1 MGKKSIADLPDF
13 DLAEHLKSEEDIAHY
28 LAMVMAEGDAS
39 ELAHASCTTPYG
51 WQGVRSNWGLLQP
64 RRRG

>member
-39 ELAHASCTTPYG
+39 ELAHAQSIAAKA
-51 WQGVRSNWGLLQP
+51 
-64 RRRG
+64 RGMSEVVKSEGIIREA